1 MKIGPECIPCIMRQ
15 ALETSKI
22 ATDDLNKQG
31 EALKQVADLL
41 SDINFTNTPLVV
53 SHKAQRIVRNV
64 TGVHDPYED
73 LKKESN
79 GKAMDMYSK
88 LKEKVTTSEDAF
100 YTASKLAVA
109 GNVIDVGPGHEFEIE
124 ETIERVLG
132 SDFSINH
139 YDRLKDDVEDA
150 EKVFYLADNAGEIVF
165 DRIFL
170 EEVEKK
176 DITLFVR
183 SGPVLND
190 VTVEDAKAVGLDEIS
205 KIRTIES
212 GEQVA
217 GLDEITHDFFG
228 KLKEADVVISKGQ
241 GNYEAFSEVDA
252 NIFYMLMA
260 KCPLVA
266 RDIGVEEGDI
276 IIEGVQY

>member
-1 MKIGPECIPCIMRQ
+1 MRQ
-15 ALETSKI
+15 ALETGKI
-22 ATDDLNKQG
+22 ATDDLDKQG

-41 SDINFTNTPLVV
+41 SDINFTDTPLTV
-53 SHKAQRIVRNV
+53 SHKAQRIVRKI
-64 TGVHDPYED
+64 TGVNDPYED

-79 GKAMDMYSK
+79 REAMDMYPK
-88 LKEKVTTSEDAF
+88 LKEKVTNSEDTF

-109 GNVIDVGPGHEFEIE
+109 GNIIDVGPGHEFEIE
-124 ETIERVLG
+124 ETIERVLD
-132 SDFSINH
+132 SDFSMNH

-150 EKVFYLADNAGEIVF
+150 DEIFYLADNAGEIVF

-170 EEVEKK
+170 EEMEEK

-190 VTVEDAKAVGLDEIS
+190 VTVEDAKSVGLDEIS
-205 KIRTIES
+205 EIRTIKN
-212 GEQVA
+212 GGQVA
-217 GLDEITHDFFG
+217 GLDEISEDFFK
-228 KLKEADVVISKGQ
+228 KLKGADVVISKGQ

-276 IIEGVQY
+276 VIGGVQC

>member
-15 ALETSKI
+15 ALETGKI

-31 EALKQVADLL
+31 EALKRVAELL
-41 SDINFTNTPLVV
+41 SDINFQNTPLAV
-53 SHKAQRIVRNV
+53 SHKAQRIVRKITSVN
-64 TGVHDPYED
+64 DPYED
-73 LKKESN
+73 LKRKSN
-79 GKAMDMYSK
+79 RKAMDMYPK
-88 LKEKVTTSEDAF
+88 LKKKVTTSEDTF

-124 ETIERVLG
+124 ETIERVLDL
-132 SDFSINH
+132 DFSVNH
-139 YDRLKDDVEDA
+139 YDRLKEDVENAD
-150 EKVFYLADNAGEIVF
+150 EVFYLADNAGEIVL

-170 EEVEKK
+170 EEMDGKE
-176 DITLFVR
+176 ITLFVR

-190 VTVEDAKAVGLDEIS
+190 VTVEDAKSVGLDEIS
-205 KIRTIES
+205 EIRTIKN

-217 GLDEITHDFFG
+217 GLDEISGDFFD

-252 NIFYMLMA
+252 NIFYILMA

-276 IIEGVQY
+276 VIEGVQY